1 MLKAT
6 LPHVG
11 TWNTWYDWYGNSVDG
26 FAALNATI
34 EARVRRS
41 ACVLVSVDGGAGER
55 PHDPAAPAIASTALA
70 EHLRGL
76 RAAGADEA
84 ILVLD
89 PITAESVAAAA
100 AVLRAV

>member
-1 MLKAT
+1 M
-6 LPHVG
+6 
-11 TWNTWYDWYGNSVDG
+11 
-26 FAALNATI
+26 NA
-34 EARVRRS
+34 RPRR
-41 ACVLVSVDGGAGER
+41 R
-55 PHDPAAPAIASTALA
+55 PDSRPVPASRPPELIAVTALPA
-70 EHLRGL
+70 HLRGL